1 MPFIKLNVVIFVLLE
16 NCGNNMKIELSPEKY
31 WTKLNW
37 YDTILYLSML
47 EIDGKNDWILPT
59 EQYARSKSLSI
70 LIWNFDDNLIY
81 EEEFLQSKLFYAIP
95 VRKYEY

>member
-1 MPFIKLNVVIFVLLE
+1 
-16 NCGNNMKIELSPEKY
+16 MKIELSPEKY
-31 WTKLNW
+31 WAKLNW

-59 EQYARSKSLSI
+59 EQYAKFKNLSI
-70 LIWNFDDNLIY
+70 LTWFDNDNLTF
-81 EEEFLQSKLFYAIP
+81 EEEFLQSKLFHVIP

>member
-37 YDTILYLSML
+37 YDTMLYLSML

-59 EQYARSKSLSI
+59 EQYAKSKNLSI
-70 LIWNFDDNLIY
+70 LTWFDNDNLKF

-95 VRKYEY
+95 VRII

>member
-37 YDTILYLSML
+37 YDTMLYLSML
-47 EIDGKNDWILPT
+47 DIDGKNDWILPT
-59 EQYARSKSLSI
+59 EQYAKSKNLSI
-70 LIWNFDDNLIY
+70 LTWFDNDNLKF

-95 VRKYEY
+95 VRII